1 MFNLNDPFWPYAKH
15 TQEVEDIIDA
25 LTNAAP
31 GHYTIDVDDDL
42 SDEDL
47 AYIKA
52 QVEERRNR

>member
-15 TQEVEDIIDA
+15 IQEVEDIIDA
-25 LTNAAP
+25 LANAAP
-31 GHYTIDVDDDL
+31 GNYTIDVDDDL

>member
-25 LTNAAP
+25 LTHAEP
-31 GHYTIDVDDDL
+31 GNYTIDVDDDL

>member
-1 MFNLNDPFWPYAKH
+1 MFNSNDPFWPYAKH

-25 LTNAAP
+25 LANAAP
-31 GHYTIDVDDDL
+31 GHYTIDIDDDF